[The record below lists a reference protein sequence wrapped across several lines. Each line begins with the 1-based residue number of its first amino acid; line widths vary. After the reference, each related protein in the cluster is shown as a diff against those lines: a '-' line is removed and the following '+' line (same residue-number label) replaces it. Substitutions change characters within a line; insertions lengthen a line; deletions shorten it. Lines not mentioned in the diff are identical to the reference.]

1 MVNHIL
7 HLIYFSHN
15 NSLLFHHKIFKP
27 QVEKELA
34 LLFQIMGFGWIKVDN
49 RYTSLSL
56 ITMKFEAV
64 GPEKVLL
71 YGDQLNSLCC
81 N

>member
-7 HLIYFSHN
+7 LFIYFSHK
-15 NSLLFHHKIFKP
+15 NSLLFITRFSNP
-27 QVEKELA
+27 NKELA
-34 LLFQIMGFGWIKVDN
+34 LLFQIMGFGWIEVDN

-64 GPEKVLL
+64 GPEKVLPIW
-71 YGDQLNSLCC
+71 
-81 N
+81 